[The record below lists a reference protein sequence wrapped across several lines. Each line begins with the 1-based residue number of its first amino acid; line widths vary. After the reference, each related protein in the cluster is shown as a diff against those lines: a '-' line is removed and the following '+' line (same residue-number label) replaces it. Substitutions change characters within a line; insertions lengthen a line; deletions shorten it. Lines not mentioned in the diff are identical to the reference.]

1 MEANVGTWF
10 NISIALVVF
19 MGIASGGMFSLVLM
33 SNRRQ
38 QLPFTIALG
47 LVLLTA
53 VLGAIGSVSI
63 LNDIAG
69 GLANSVVLLI
79 LSITL
84 GYALTTL
91 SVLSDSRRKPNTQI
105 GTSALLVDPADRID
119 VVLLAPG
126 EPPEYNT
133 RHAARRLELA
143 DDAVDVP
150 PLLLRP
156 FYMRDIKSKYQAVGP
171 SPYRDSHIE
180 LANKVQSR
188 IGNAYRVSPA
198 FYSDEPELAV
208 QLSALIKD
216 GARRI
221 VTSHIRVTDP
231 PDAVSS
237 GELYD
242 GVNAELYGVSM
253 RQTQPMWD
261 SQLLPQIYVRRM
273 IEALPHAGPDL
284 AEVGLLLVGRGH
296 IQSSKAAAE
305 RSAEEASFL
314 RRVRDAI
321 VRLGFDE
328 NKSAIGWLRHSP
340 TVAESLQGLVSAGCK
355 TVYCIPASFTADG
368 LNTLFDIPAQVDPI
382 LKAGSIKFISLGG
395 WNADDL
401 AAEEIAAYIRA
412 ASPVLVE
419 SRRP

>member
-1 MEANVGTWF
+1 MGTWF

-69 GLANSVVLLI
+69 GLANSIVLLI

-84 GYALTTL
+84 GYALTTI
-91 SVLSDSRRKPNTQI
+91 SVLSDSRRKPNTQL
-105 GTSALLVDPADRID
+105 GTAALLVDPADRID
-119 VVLLAPG
+119 VILLAPG
-126 EPPEYNT
+126 EPTEYNT

-156 FYMRDIKSKYQAVGP
+156 FYMRDIKSKYEAIGP

-188 IGNAYRVSPA
+188 VGNAHRVSLA
-198 FYSDEPELAV
+198 FYSDEPEFAV
-208 QLSALIKD
+208 KLSALIKE

-221 VTSHIRVTDP
+221 VTSHIRITDP
-231 PDAVSS
+231 PDAVAS
-237 GELYD
+237 GDLYD
-242 GVNAELYGVSM
+242 GINAEMYGVSI

-284 AEVGLLLVGRGH
+284 AEVELCLWG
-296 IQSSKAAAE
+296 AATYSRA
-305 RSAEEASFL
+305 RPLPSALPKRLTTS

-328 NKSAIGWLRHSP
+328 SKSAIGWLRHSP
-340 TVAESLQGLVSAGCK
+340 TVAESLRELVSAGCK

-368 LNTLFDIPAQVDPI
+368 
-382 LKAGSIKFISLGG
+382 
-395 WNADDL
+395 
-401 AAEEIAAYIRA
+401 
-412 ASPVLVE
+412 
-419 SRRP
+419 

>member
-1 MEANVGTWF
+1 MGTWF

-33 SNRRQ
+33 SNRKQ

-69 GLANSVVLLI
+69 GLANSIVLLI

-91 SVLSDSRRKPNTQI
+91 SVLSDSRRKPNNQI
-105 GTSALLVDPADRID
+105 GTAALPVDPADRID

-143 DDAVDVP
+143 DDAIDVP

-156 FYMRDIKSKYQAVGP
+156 FYMRDIKSKYQAIGT

-188 IGNAYRVSPA
+188 VGNAHRVSVA
-198 FYSDEPELAV
+198 FYSDEPELAGK
-208 QLSALIKD
+208 LSTLIKE
-216 GARRI
+216 GARQI
-221 VTSHIRVTDP
+221 VTSHIRITDP
-231 PDAVSS
+231 PDAVAS

-242 GVNAELYGVSM
+242 GVNAELYGVNM

-284 AEVGLLLVGRGH
+284 ADVGLLVVGRGH

-328 NKSAIGWLRHSP
+328 SKSAIGWLRHSP
-340 TVAESLQGLVSAGCK
+340 TVAESLRELVSAGCK
-355 TVYCIPASFTADG
+355 TVYCVPASFTADG
-368 LNTLFDIPAQVDPI
+368 LNTLFDIPAQVDAI
-382 LKAGSIKFISLGG
+382 VKVSKIKLISLGG

-419 SRRP
+419 SRRA

>member
-1 MEANVGTWF
+1 LF

-33 SNRRQ
+33 SNRKQ
-38 QLPFTIALG
+38 QLPFTIALA
-47 LVLLTA
+47 LVLLTS

-63 LNDIAG
+63 LNDLAG
-69 GLANSVVLLI
+69 GLANSIVLLI
-79 LSITL
+79 LAITL
-84 GYALTTL
+84 GYALTTF

-105 GTSALLVDPADRID
+105 GTAALHVDPADRID
-119 VVLLAPG
+119 VILLASG

-143 DDAVDVP
+143 DDPVDVP

-156 FYMRDIKSKYQAVGP
+156 FYMRDIKGKYAAIGT
-171 SPYRDSHIE
+171 SPYRDSYME
-180 LANKVQSR
+180 LARKVQSR
-188 IGNAYRVSPA
+188 IDNAYRVSVA
-198 FYSDEPELAV
+198 FYSDEPELAAKLV
-208 QLSALIKD
+208 ALMKE
-216 GARRI
+216 GTRRI
-221 VTSHIRVTDP
+221 VIAHIRVTDP
-231 PDAVSS
+231 PDAVAT
-237 GELYD
+237 GDIFDGIHTEMY
-242 GVNAELYGVSM
+242 GVNM

-296 IQSSKAAAE
+296 IQSSKAAAA
-305 RSAEEASFL
+305 RSTEEANFL

-321 VRLGFDE
+321 LRLGFDE

-340 TVAESLQGLVSAGCK
+340 TAAESLQQLVAAGCK
-355 TVYCIPASFTADG
+355 TVYCVPAAFTADG
-368 LNTLFDIPAQVDPI
+368 LNTLFDIRAQVDPI
-382 LKAGSIKFISLGG
+382 VKASGIKLISLGG

-401 AAEEIAAYIRA
+401 AAEEIAAYVRA
-412 ASPVLVE
+412 ALPVLAE
-419 SRRP
+419 SRRS

>member
-1 MEANVGTWF
+1 MEAQVGTWF

-33 SNRRQ
+33 SNRKQ
-38 QLPFTIALG
+38 QLPFTIALA

-69 GLANSVVLLI
+69 GLANSIVLLI

-84 GYALTTL
+84 GYALTTI
-91 SVLSDSRRKPNTQI
+91 SVLSDTRRKPGIQA
-105 GTSALLVDPADRID
+105 GTAALLIDPADRID

-156 FYMRDIKSKYQAVGP
+156 FYMRDIKSKYQAIGP

-180 LANKVQSR
+180 LARKVQSR
-188 IGNAYRVSPA
+188 IGNAHKVTLA

-208 QLSALIKD
+208 KLNALIKE

-221 VTSHIRVTDP
+221 VLSHVRITDP
-231 PDAVSS
+231 PDAVAS

-242 GVNAELYGVSM
+242 GVNAEMYGVSV

-284 AEVGLLLVGRGH
+284 TEVGLLLIGRGH
-296 IQSSKAAAE
+296 IQSGKSAAE
-305 RSAEEASFL
+305 RSAEEANYL

-321 VRLGFDE
+321 VHLGFDE
-328 NKSAIGWLRHSP
+328 SKSAIGWLRHSP
-340 TVAESLQGLVSAGCK
+340 TVAESLRELVAAGCK
-355 TVYCIPASFTADG
+355 TVYSIPASFTADG
-368 LNTLFDIPAQVDPI
+368 LNTLFDIPEQVDPI
-382 LKAGSIKFISLGG
+382 VRASSIKLISLGG

-401 AAEEIAAYIRA
+401 AAEEIAAYVRA
-412 ASPVLVE
+412 ASPLLAE
-419 SRRP
+419 SRRS